1 MGFFPTLPHPGE
13 VKIYTDETGRN
24 LRVYITYNMDKR
36 KYHAAKNHEMILKAV
51 AQALDGAALTKV
63 ELIQACPSV
72 VIDNN
77 TLEMLRNSGAITIT
91 RGRYARISLTCPKNF
106 IHIRIEEFVKGMIRN
121 SQKEEQVEKR
131 VLTEKADL
139 KAAFKRSEK
148 KIKELQEELDM
159 VYSELGKL
167 EVENKRMKAQL
178 TLIKEALK

>member
-1 MGFFPTLPHPGE
+1 MNKKVQGARENRKAILTA
-13 VKIYTDETGRN
+13 VGR
-24 LRVYITYNMDKR
+24 
-36 KYHAAKNHEMILKAV
+36 
-51 AQALDGAALTKV
+51 ALSDHALTKV
-63 ELIQACPSV
+63 ELIEACPQV

-91 RGRYARISLTCPKNF
+91 RGRYAKISLACPVNLLWVRF
-106 IHIRIEEFVKGMIRN
+106 EEFLIGMKRN
-121 SQKEEQVEKR
+121 SEKEEAVEKR
-131 VLTEKADL
+131 ILTEKADL